1 MDDRERDKFY
11 SSPPDDTGDDDEYEL
26 EPPDPD
32 VVSGEQH
39 RAQETI
45 ESTRMSIDIDEIYGD
60 VERDRGRE
68 ILEGWLRNFPLRFQV
83 KHLLIAT
90 AVVAILLTLYKLGLM
105 AVVVVGVMLSI
116 AGLYLYLQWQEKKQQ
131 DEANRR
137 RQEMYARRRAQLGKK
152 PLPAEAGATAVEEN
166 VEPLPPL
173 PNEVDEIWQK
183 ARARR
188 EFHFRFSMRQLM
200 AAMTAAAVIF
210 GLVHVLGGPAPAATL
225 LGLIALFGLVIHAL
239 GVEPPEIVVFGWW
252 LVLVM
257 YVLLSIIGAVWS
269 GVA

>member
-11 SSPPDDTGDDDEYEL
+11 SSQPDDTGDDDEYEL

-131 DEANRR
+131 DEADRR
-137 RQEMYARRRAQLGKK
+137 RQEMYARRRAQTVGTGEPPVSTKI
-152 PLPAEAGATAVEEN
+152 
-166 VEPLPPL
+166 EPLPPL

-183 ARARR
+183 AGARR

-210 GLVHVLGGPAPAATL
+210 GLVQVLGGPAPAATL